1 MSVPM
6 RAGAAAALVLLALPL
21 VSASRAQDV
30 ACPGGL
36 REAAV
41 GVAVVPPN
49 VLHTPAYV
57 AKELGLFARHCIDAK
72 IVAFEGAG
80 SATATVAVAQGKVIG
95 TISDVAI
102 AQGVKAHQI
111 FMYAPRLPQLYAVSG
126 QIKTP
131 ADLKGKRL
139 SAAGGGVGS
148 FNWRMARAVLTEAGL
163 KPEDVQ
169 FISQGTAGRLPGL
182 LTGQLDGVVLHPED
196 FFIAQRQRPDV
207 HVLSVLAEKLPHMP
221 SGAYGAAD
229 TLIGRDRITVVA
241 VVAAMVEAN
250 RTIYRDKARVLPIIA
265 KMTEKPLDAVE
276 YALDV
281 LTKNCIWAV
290 NSGFAPE
297 RTTWTLAYNLENG
310 DIQKDKAPTYA
321 QIVDETIA
329 AEAIAKVGGAVEI
342 GGCRL

>member
-1 MSVPM
+1 M
-6 RAGAAAALVLLALPL
+6 RAGATTALVLFALANVPT
-21 VSASRAQDV
+21 SRAQDA
-30 ACPGGL
+30 ACPGGM
-36 REAAV
+36 REAAI

-57 AKELGLFARHCIDAK
+57 AKELGLFARHCVDAK

-80 SATATVAVAQGKVIG
+80 SASAMVAVAQGKVIG

-126 QIKTP
+126 QVKSA

-148 FNWRMARAVLTEAGL
+148 FNWRMARAVLAEAGL
-163 KPEDVQ
+163 KPEDAQ

-196 FFIAQRQRPDV
+196 FFIAQRQRGDI

-229 TLIGRDRITVVA
+229 ALVARDRATVVGA
-241 VVAAMVEAN
+241 VAAMVEAN
-250 RTIYRDKARVLPIIA
+250 RTIYRDRARVLPVIA

-281 LTKNCIWAV
+281 LTRNCIWAV

-297 RTTWTLAYNLENG
+297 RTEWTLAYNLENG

-329 AEAIAKVGGAVEI
+329 AEAIAKIGGPVEI